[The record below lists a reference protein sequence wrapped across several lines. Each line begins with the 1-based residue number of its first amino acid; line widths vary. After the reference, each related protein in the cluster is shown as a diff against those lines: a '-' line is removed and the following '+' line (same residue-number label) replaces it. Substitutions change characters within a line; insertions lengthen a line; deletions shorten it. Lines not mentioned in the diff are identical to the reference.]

1 MLVNSLRKKKPEAS
15 FFTLNSENFNINILQ
30 EYIGSQGLFSQKYII
45 LLDRLSEKKEI
56 KDQLID
62 FIDEISESENIFI
75 LLEGKIDKATITKI
89 EKRSEKSLKFEAQEK
104 TYKRE
109 FNAFGLADAFV
120 NKNKKEAWIL
130 YRQAIDNGE
139 APEALHGMMFWKL
152 KTIFLSGG
160 NSYWKKEDLSRML
173 ERLIDMYHEAR
184 RGQGDLENKLEILIL
199 S

>member
-1 MLVNSLRKKKPEAS
+1 
-15 FFTLNSENFNINILQ
+15 
-30 EYIGSQGLFSQKYII
+30 